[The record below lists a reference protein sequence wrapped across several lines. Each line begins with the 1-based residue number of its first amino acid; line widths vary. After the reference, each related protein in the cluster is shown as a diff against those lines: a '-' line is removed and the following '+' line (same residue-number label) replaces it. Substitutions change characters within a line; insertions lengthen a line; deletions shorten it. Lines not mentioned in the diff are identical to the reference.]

1 MLIQFTKNK
10 QWPLAVL
17 TTACLLLSACNTNR
31 YQNTTIEFLDGSV
44 YLHMNLP
51 MSVYIKNLSDYKAQV
66 YDKEKSIGQIVLEDA
81 VQTNSTPEETIGDI
95 WGDRKGCG
103 KVVEEYSLPEQYM
116 QYNNLFSNE
125 DGRMGILAFNG
136 NLCVATEFSKDSLSA
151 DEICMLIGSMVI
163 EA

>member
-1 MLIQFTKNK
+1 M
-10 QWPLAVL
+10 
-17 TTACLLLSACNTNR
+17 SHR
-31 YQNTTIEFLDGSV
+31 YRNTTIEFLDGSV

-95 WGDRKGCG
+95 WGDRKGCW

-116 QYNNLFSNE
+116 QYNDLFSNE
-125 DGRMGILAFNG
+125 ERRMGILAFNG
-136 NLCVATEFSKDSLSA
+136 NLCVAAEFSEDSLSA
-151 DEICMLIGSMVI
+151 DEICMLTGSMVI

>member
-1 MLIQFTKNK
+1 
-10 QWPLAVL
+10 
-17 TTACLLLSACNTNR
+17 
-31 YQNTTIEFLDGSV
+31 
-44 YLHMNLP
+44 

-95 WGDRKGCG
+95 LRDRKGCW

-116 QYNNLFSNE
+116 QYNNLFSSE